1 MCRYE
6 ILAVVIRVIMSSTP
20 LCAYDDHSRD
30 QKDRDI
36 STLIHVCSSLVYA
49 EKGRPVELLD
59 CDALM
64 KLLKTILP
72 VGATRSAGR
81 PSGPSRGS
89 GTSESGRSG
98 RSSILSEDGL
108 YEETSA
114 SRPSMQYSSRFVYDN
129 PIPTGYFNAYAGQE
143 IARDGEDGY
152 DRPSSRTTSWTAE
165 ADAEYRAATY
175 SAEFA
180 ARSRPPSVA
189 CSMPETRRFD
199 QMPPDARHTHSGPG
213 SVQSGAGVDCSS
225 ANDALNMYLQATEP
239 TSASPDEE
247 DGETEFRTMILAELK
262 ELKETRDQQVAF
274 LHAGLD
280 DRIGNI
286 ELGHAELYQRVEVC
300 ESKMDQ
306 MNDKILSCHTA
317 AASACEYAHDVR
329 KDMTTFNLEHVAR
342 FERIE
347 AQAAN
352 AFQHS
357 HRHGQAVYDFM
368 NTQQE
373 YNVETS
379 MYNVETSM
387 YKVET
392 SSKLT
397 NLQEEYA
404 ALRLLV
410 QGLSDGQ
417 GPRSPPE
424 TYDAHQEQ
432 PGHVEGT
439 AAAVNIHWSNASSEA
454 SAAGAQ
460 QAQQGGFRAFTNT
473 VWNKITAKP
482 PHVPGLKQILGTA
495 QPDPTVLLA
504 EAQEASVAA
513 SRLKARLNGCKA
525 PGS

>member
-1 MCRYE
+1 
-6 ILAVVIRVIMSSTP
+6 V
-20 LCAYDDHSRD
+20 
-30 QKDRDI
+30 
-36 STLIHVCSSLVYA
+36 
-49 EKGRPVELLD
+49 
-59 CDALM
+59 
-64 KLLKTILP
+64 
-72 VGATRSAGR
+72 
-81 PSGPSRGS
+81 
-89 GTSESGRSG
+89 
-98 RSSILSEDGL
+98 
-108 YEETSA
+108 
-114 SRPSMQYSSRFVYDN
+114 
-129 PIPTGYFNAYAGQE
+129 
-143 IARDGEDGY
+143 
-152 DRPSSRTTSWTAE
+152 
-165 ADAEYRAATY
+165 
-175 SAEFA
+175 
-180 ARSRPPSVA
+180 
-189 CSMPETRRFD
+189 
-199 QMPPDARHTHSGPG
+199 
-213 SVQSGAGVDCSS
+213 
-225 ANDALNMYLQATEP
+225 
-239 TSASPDEE
+239 
-247 DGETEFRTMILAELK
+247 
-262 ELKETRDQQVAF
+262 
-274 LHAGLD
+274 
-280 DRIGNI
+280 
-286 ELGHAELYQRVEVC
+286 
-300 ESKMDQ
+300 
-306 MNDKILSCHTA
+306 
-317 AASACEYAHDVR
+317 
-329 KDMTTFNLEHVAR
+329 TTFNLQHAAR
-342 FERIE
+342 FQRIE

-379 MYNVETSM
+379 RYN
-387 YKVET
+387 VET

-460 QAQQGGFRAFTNT
+460 QAQQGGFRGFTNT